1 MYQTLSFSDAVDILR
16 ADQYAAWSWAGA
28 RALVEYLEELEEETG
43 ERIEI
48 DPVALRC
55 EFSEYTS
62 AVEAASDLSDWEYRP
77 DEWGADYDEDAAE
90 EAALE
95 WLRDRTVALVF
106 DGRDASGVIVG
117 SF

>member
-1 MYQTLSFSDAVDILR
+1 MYQTLSTSEAVDILR
-16 ADQYAAWSWAGA
+16 ADKYASWSLAGA

-48 DPVALRC
+48 DPVAIRC
-55 EFSEYTS
+55 DYSEYSS

-77 DEWGADYDEDAAE
+77 DEDGADYDEDEAE
-90 EAALE
+90 EHAQYYLQ
-95 WLRDRTVALVF
+95 DRTTVIGF
-106 DGRDASGVIVG
+106 DGGVIVQ